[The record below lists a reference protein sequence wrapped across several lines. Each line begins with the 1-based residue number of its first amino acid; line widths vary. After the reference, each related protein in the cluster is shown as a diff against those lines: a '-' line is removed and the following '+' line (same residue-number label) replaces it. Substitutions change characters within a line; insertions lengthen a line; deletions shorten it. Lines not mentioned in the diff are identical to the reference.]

1 VGGGRLPHGRGCVAA
16 PPEPPTTLVI
26 GDLREMIMR
35 QMIEE
40 PIGFVAMDLD
50 FYSSTVAA
58 LRIFER
64 NIV

>member
-1 VGGGRLPHGRGCVAA
+1 
-16 PPEPPTTLVI
+16 
-26 GDLREMIMR
+26 MR